1 MPPPIRLSKLSTCA
15 CAPWG
20 RWRNLTLPRIATA
33 PVPGT
38 TPAGADTTVYFS
50 SAGFRD
56 TPVYARTTLQ
66 ATHVVPGPAIVEQL
80 DATTVIF
87 PGQEAVVDLYGNLLI
102 HLLRS

>member
-1 MPPPIRLSKLSTCA
+1 MVWMLSRSSTA
-15 CAPWG
+15 VA
-20 RWRNLTLPRIATA
+20 
-33 PVPGT
+33 GT
-38 TPAGADTTVYFS
+38 TPAPAQTLPVYFS
-50 SAGFRD
+50 GEGFRD
-56 TPVYARTTLQ
+56 TPVYTRATLQ